1 MDNECS
7 LIVKRNVAGASSQG
21 NGMETRERIVDA
33 ARRVILTKGLVRATT
48 KEIAAAASVS
58 EGTLYNHFA
67 NKEEMFLSALAQL
80 PSGFIAVVIA
90 LPQRAGSDSVR
101 AVLTDLAQIAIDFYA
116 DAIPMGA
123 SIFADPELLAR
134 HRDLLRARGAGPQRA
149 NELVAAYLRAEQ
161 ELGRIRPDADPEA
174 IAYLLLGAVYQRVY
188 WRQFLGQESEPEAD
202 GQFVE
207 RLMNSLACAL
217 FPPATDL

>member
-1 MDNECS
+1 
-7 LIVKRNVAGASSQG
+7 
-21 NGMETRERIVDA
+21 METRERIVDA

-80 PSGFIAVVIA
+80 PSGFIAVIIG
-90 LPQRAGSDSVR
+90 LPRRAGSDSVR
-101 AVLTDLAQIAIDFYA
+101 AVLTDLARLAVDFYA

-134 HRDLLRARGAGPQRA
+134 HRELLRSRGAGPQRA
-149 NELVAAYLRAEQ
+149 NEGVAAYLRAEQ
-161 ELGRIRPDADPEA
+161 DLGRVRPDADPEA
-174 IAYLLLGAVYQRVY
+174 IAYLLLGALYQRAY
-188 WRQFLGQESEPEAD
+188 WRQFLGEVGSAEAD
-202 GQFVE
+202 EQFVE
-207 RLMNSLACAL
+207 RLMDTLDCAL
-217 FPPATDL
+217 FSPASAI

>member
-1 MDNECS
+1 
-7 LIVKRNVAGASSQG
+7 
-21 NGMETRERIVDA
+21 METRDRIVDA

-80 PSGFIAVVIA
+80 PSGFITTVIA

-101 AVLTDLAQIAIDFYA
+101 AVLTDLVQVAIDFYA

-123 SIFADPELLAR
+123 SIFADPELLSR

-161 ELGRIRPDADPEA
+161 ELGRIRPDSDPEA

-188 WRQFLGQESEPEAD
+188 WRQFLGEASEPDAD

-207 RLMNSLACAL
+207 RLMDSLACAL

>member
-1 MDNECS
+1 
-7 LIVKRNVAGASSQG
+7 
-21 NGMETRERIVDA
+21 METRERIVDA

>member
-1 MDNECS
+1 
-7 LIVKRNVAGASSQG
+7 
-21 NGMETRERIVDA
+21 METRDRIVDA

-80 PSGFIAVVIA
+80 PSGFITVVVG
-90 LPQRAGSDSVR
+90 LPQRAGSGSVR
-101 AVLTDLAQIAIDFYA
+101 AILSDLALVAMDFYA

-123 SIFADPELLAR
+123 SIFADPELLSR
-134 HRDLLRARGAGPQRA
+134 HRELLRARGAGPQRA
-149 NELVAAYLRAEQ
+149 NQLVAAYLRAEQ
-161 ELGRIRPDADPEA
+161 DLGRIRPDADPEA

-188 WRQFLGQESEPEAD
+188 WRQFLGEESQPDAD
-202 GQFVE
+202 EQFVE
-207 RLMNSLACAL
+207 RLMNSLDCAL
-217 FPPATDL
+217 FPPAAQV